1 MIREHFFKRLRLYV
15 QIAFGGFGSDR
26 TKKEKKEKADL
37 VKVIM
42 HAYYSIDET
51 DVAEALQMRDV
62 LTPDG
67 VERSEPGIGQYNIKL
82 DCKTFLP
89 LEPESLD
96 LTRYQ
101 RFLNVDHTR

>member
-67 VERSEPGIGQYNIKL
+67 
-82 DCKTFLP
+82 
-89 LEPESLD
+89 
-96 LTRYQ
+96 
-101 RFLNVDHTR
+101 